1 MRWKQLASMLVVGV
15 LVAVGLVAAVDA
27 VRSDDPTE
35 RPERPRPVDEPDP
48 PAARLEAEGIR
59 GVLYYSDA
67 EDDCRV
73 HAVELPGLREVPPP
87 KLRACRFE
95 LPFDPDPAWVPRGAT
110 WHPRDHLSAACTRG
124 RVEVRERSGALVD
137 DVEGCA
143 PAWKPDGTLTVVR
156 DGEIWDIQRPCEG
169 ECGRK
174 LLPAV
179 ELSQVARSV
188 RFAPRARRYLR
199 SATAFEVAWL
209 SNTRAAVLVRVALRR
224 RLRVLGPVAV
234 LALYEGRRLLRAT
247 QYAGA
252 IALRVSPRRTFVG
265 VVEAGGRVSIVGR
278 NGRQRLGAADLPSP
292 STRAVA
298 WSRDERWTAIA
309 TRWSVFLLPTADIE
323 AGRQPRIVRLPLA
336 ARDLAWR

>member
-15 LVAVGLVAAVDA
+15 LVAVALVAAVDA
-27 VRSDDPTE
+27 VRSDDPAE
-35 RPERPRPVDEPDP
+35 IPDRARAEDEPDL
-48 PAARLEAEGIR
+48 PAAGLEAEGIR
-59 GVLYYSDA
+59 GILYYSDP

-73 HAVELPGLREVPPP
+73 HAVELPDLREVAPP

-95 LPFDPDPAWVPRGAT
+95 LPFDPDPSWEPRGAA
-110 WHPRDHLSAACTRG
+110 WHPRDHLSAACSRG
-124 RVEVRERSGALVD
+124 RVEVREQSGALVD
-137 DVEGCA
+137 EVDGCA

-156 DGEIWDIQRPCEG
+156 DGEVWGVQRPCDGGCE
-169 ECGRK
+169 RR

-179 ELSQVARSV
+179 ELSRVARSV

-209 SNTRAAVLVRVALRR
+209 SDTRAAVLVRVRLRG
-224 RLRVLGPVAV
+224 RLRVLGPVSV

-252 IALRVSPRRTFVG
+252 IALRVSPRGTFVG
-265 VVEAGGRVSIVGR
+265 VVEAGERISIVGR
-278 NGRQRLGAADLPSP
+278 NGRQLLGAADLPSP

-298 WSRDERWTAIA
+298 WSPDELWTAIA

-323 AGRQPRIVRLPLA
+323 AGRQPRIVRLPLG